1 LAARRRR
8 LRPAKSRR
16 NVLALPASAEVDD
29 YNKGMNEYFV
39 DLKDLAHDKLSFA
52 ASFEPGVVDFSAD
65 NIRQVGNLDWQAT
78 AERAGA
84 EIRITG
90 SLHMMGEVPCSRCLE
105 PAKCDINKPFD
116 LYFRERDEEMFDED
130 EEVELEERDTRT
142 AFFAGTKLAIGEIL
156 REQILL
162 ALPMKALCTVDC
174 KGLCPTCGTNLN
186 SGGCSCPV
194 ETFSPHMDGLLDI
207 KRRLEERSS

>member
-1 LAARRRR
+1 M
-8 LRPAKSRR
+8 
-16 NVLALPASAEVDD
+16 
-29 YNKGMNEYFV
+29 GQTQYFV
-39 DLKDLAHDKLSFA
+39 DLKDLAHEKLSFKA
-52 ASFEPGVVDFSAD
+52 RFEPGVVDFGVD
-65 NIRQVGNLDWQAT
+65 NVRQTGPLDWSIS

-90 SLHMMGEVPCSRCLE
+90 TLDTTFEVMCSRCLE
-105 PAKCDINKPFD
+105 NAGIHISKPFD
-116 LYFRERDEEMFDED
+116 LFFRERDEAVFDED
-130 EEVELEERDTRT
+130 EVELDEKDTRT
-142 AFFAGTKLAIGEIL
+142 AFFSGTKLAIGDIL

-186 SGGCSCPV
+186 SGSCGCPK
-194 ETFSPHMDGLLDI
+194 EEFSPHMDTLLEI